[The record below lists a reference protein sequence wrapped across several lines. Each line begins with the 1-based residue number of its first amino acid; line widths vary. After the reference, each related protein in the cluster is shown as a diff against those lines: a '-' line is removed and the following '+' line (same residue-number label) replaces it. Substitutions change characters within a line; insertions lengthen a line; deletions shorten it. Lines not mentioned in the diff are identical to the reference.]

1 MKETTIITTVE
12 ITEVIKDMPECF
24 IVDKKAI
31 AEYTK
36 KKIGEVIS
44 ADDIVVANVQEFE
57 MED

>member
-12 ITEVIKDMPECF
+12 ITVVIKDMPECF
-24 IVDKKAI
+24 TVDKKAI

-36 KKIGEVIS
+36 KKIGDVIS

-57 MED
+57 MEK